1 MMRRFWINNAA
12 DDKNKTHIK
21 NHNGEKFIIQKEE
34 EEKEK

>member
-12 DDKNKTHIK
+12 VDKNKTHIK
-21 NHNGEKFIIQKEE
+21 KHNGEKFIIQKEE